1 MKEELLAQAPL
12 FSGLPED
19 EIKKLTQSLRV
30 LELSPGRVLFQ
41 EGDIGDRFY
50 IIIQGQ
56 IEVIKALGTPE
67 ERLIGLRGPGEFV
80 GELSLINRAGLRT
93 ASIRAHGPVHLWE
106 MSHVEFD
113 ALLHRQPSIAF
124 ELINVL
130 SERLT
135 VAHDATIKDLQ
146 EKNLELTK
154 AYEELKA
161 AQDQIIEKERLERE
175 LQVAFE
181 IQTGILPQTLPDFA
195 GYDFGALMVPA
206 RAVGGDFYDIIP
218 LSSDKVGIIIGD
230 VADKG
235 VPSAIFMAQTHALL
249 YAMATLNASPAR
261 VLQRVNDLLIKIGE
275 ANLFVTVL
283 YGVLDRKTNLFSYA
297 RAGHELPITVT
308 ADGKVEIA
316 PHEEGQLMGILD
328 KPVLDEQT
336 MSIPPGGM
344 VLLYTDGVIDARHK
358 NGESFGMERLI
369 TELEHLQDGTA
380 QVRCNRLWETLCKFQ
395 SKDAQEDDVTL
406 VIIQSTD
413 ESSLPFSQRDE

>member
-1 MKEELLAQAPL
+1 VKEKLLARAPL
-12 FSGLPED
+12 FKGLPED
-19 EIKKLTQSLRV
+19 EIRKLTQTLRV
-30 LELSPGRVLFQ
+30 LEVPPSTVLFQ
-41 EGDIGDRFY
+41 EGDVGDRFY

-67 ERLIGLRGPGEFV
+67 ERFIGLRGPGEFV

-93 ASIRAHGPVHLWE
+93 ASVRSLGPAHLWE
-106 MSHVEFD
+106 MSHGEFD
-113 ALLHRQPSIAF
+113 DLLHRQPSMAF

-135 VAHDATIKDLQ
+135 TAHDSTIQDLQ
-146 EKNLELTK
+146 KKNLELTE

-161 AQDQIIEKERLERE
+161 AQAQIIEKERLERE

-181 IQTGILPQTLPDFA
+181 IQTSILPQTLPDLA

-249 YAMATLNASPAR
+249 YAMATRDASPAW
-261 VLQRVNDLLIKIGE
+261 VLQRVNQLLIKMGE
-275 ANLFVTVL
+275 SSLFVTVL
-283 YGVLDRKTNLFSYA
+283 YGILDRRTNLFSYA
-297 RAGHELPITVT
+297 RAGHELPIVVS
-308 ADGKVEIA
+308 ANGKAEIA
-316 PHEEGQLMGILD
+316 PYNQGQLMGVLD
-328 KPVLDEQT
+328 NPMLDEQT
-336 MSIPPGGM
+336 VSIPSGG
-344 VLLYTDGVIDARHK
+344 VIVLYTDGVIDARHS
-358 NGESFGMERLI
+358 NGLSFGMERLI
-369 TELEHLQDGTA
+369 KELELPRDGSAQD
-380 QVRCNRLWETLCKFQ
+380 QCDRLWQVLSNFQ

-406 VIIQSTD
+406 VIIQSAN
-413 ESSLPFSQRDE
+413 

>member
-1 MKEELLAQAPL
+1 MKEKLLARAPL
-12 FSGLPED
+12 FKGLPED
-19 EIKKLTQSLRV
+19 EIRKLTQTLRV
-30 LELSPGRVLFQ
+30 LEVPPSTVLFQ
-41 EGDIGDRFY
+41 EGDVGDRFY

-67 ERLIGLRGPGEFV
+67 ERFIGLRGPGEFV

-93 ASIRAHGPVHLWE
+93 ASVRSLGPAHLWE
-106 MSHVEFD
+106 MSHGEFD
-113 ALLHRQPSIAF
+113 DLLHRQPSMAF

-135 VAHDATIKDLQ
+135 TAHDSTIQDLQ
-146 EKNLELTK
+146 KKNLELTE

-161 AQDQIIEKERLERE
+161 AQAQIIEKERLEKE

-181 IQTGILPQTLPDFA
+181 IQTSILPQTLPDLA

-249 YAMATLNASPAR
+249 YAMATRDASPAW
-261 VLQRVNDLLIKIGE
+261 VLQRVNQLLIKMGE
-275 ANLFVTVL
+275 SSLFVTVL
-283 YGVLDRKTNLFSYA
+283 YGILDRRTNLFSYA
-297 RAGHELPITVT
+297 RAGHELPIVVS
-308 ADGKVEIA
+308 ANGKAEIA
-316 PHEEGQLMGILD
+316 PYNQGQLMGVLD
-328 KPVLDEQT
+328 NPILDEQT
-336 MSIPPGGM
+336 VSIPSGG
-344 VLLYTDGVIDARHK
+344 VIVLYTDGVIDARHS
-358 NGESFGMERLI
+358 NGVSFGMERLI
-369 TELEHLQDGTA
+369 KELELPRDGSAQD
-380 QVRCNRLWETLCKFQ
+380 QCDRLWQVLSNFQ

-406 VIIQSTD
+406 VIIQSAN
-413 ESSLPFSQRDE
+413 

>member
-1 MKEELLAQAPL
+1 MKEKLLARAPL
-12 FSGLPED
+12 FKGLPED
-19 EIKKLTQSLRV
+19 EIRKLSQTLRV
-30 LELSPGRVLFQ
+30 LEVPPSTILFQ
-41 EGDIGDRFY
+41 EGDVGDRFY

-67 ERLIGLRGPGEFV
+67 ERFIGLRGPGEFV

-93 ASIRAHGPVHLWE
+93 ASVRSQGPAHLWE

-113 ALLHRQPSIAF
+113 DLLHRQPSMAF

-135 VAHDATIKDLQ
+135 TAHDSTIQDLQ
-146 EKNLELTK
+146 KKNLELTE

-161 AQDQIIEKERLERE
+161 AQAQIIEKERLERE

-181 IQTGILPQTLPDFA
+181 IQTSILPQTLPDLA

-218 LSSDKVGIIIGD
+218 LSADKVGIIIGD

-249 YAMATLNASPAR
+249 YAMATRDASPAR
-261 VLQRVNDLLIKIGE
+261 VLQRVNQLLIKIGE
-275 ANLFVTVL
+275 SSLFVTVL
-283 YGVLDRKTNLFSYA
+283 YGVLDRRTNLFSYA
-297 RAGHELPITVT
+297 RAGHELPIIVT
-308 ADGKVEIA
+308 ANGKAEIA
-316 PHEEGQLMGILD
+316 PYNQGQLMGVLD
-328 KPVLDEQT
+328 KPILDEQT
-336 MSIPPGGM
+336 VSIPSGG
-344 VLLYTDGVIDARHK
+344 VIVLYTDGVIDARHS
-358 NGESFGMERLI
+358 NGDSFGMERLI
-369 TELEHLQDGTA
+369 KELELPRDGSAQD
-380 QVRCNRLWETLCKFQ
+380 QCDRLWQTLCNFQ

-406 VIIQSTD
+406 VLIQSTN
-413 ESSLPFSQRDE
+413 

>member
-1 MKEELLAQAPL
+1 MKEKLLARAPL
-12 FSGLPED
+12 FKGLPED
-19 EIKKLTQSLRV
+19 EIRKLTQTLRV
-30 LELSPGRVLFQ
+30 LEVPPSTVLFQ
-41 EGDIGDRFY
+41 EGDVGDRFY

-67 ERLIGLRGPGEFV
+67 ERFIGLRGPGEFV

-93 ASIRAHGPVHLWE
+93 ASVRSLGPAHLWE
-106 MSHVEFD
+106 MSHGEFD
-113 ALLHRQPSIAF
+113 DLLHRQPSMAF

-135 VAHDATIKDLQ
+135 TAHDSTIQDLQ
-146 EKNLELTK
+146 KKNLELTE

-161 AQDQIIEKERLERE
+161 AQAQIIEKERLERE

-181 IQTGILPQTLPDFA
+181 IQTSILPQTLPDLA

-249 YAMATLNASPAR
+249 YAMATRDASPAW
-261 VLQRVNDLLIKIGE
+261 VLQRVNQLLIKMGE
-275 ANLFVTVL
+275 SSLFVTVL
-283 YGVLDRKTNLFSYA
+283 YGILDRRTNLFSYA
-297 RAGHELPITVT
+297 RAGHELPIVVS
-308 ADGKVEIA
+308 ANGKAEIA
-316 PHEEGQLMGILD
+316 PYNQGQLMGVLD
-328 KPVLDEQT
+328 NPMLDEQT
-336 MSIPPGGM
+336 VSIPSGG
-344 VLLYTDGVIDARHK
+344 VIVLYTDGVIDARHS
-358 NGESFGMERLI
+358 NGDSFGLERLI
-369 TELEHLQDGTA
+369 KELELPRDGSAQD
-380 QVRCNRLWETLCKFQ
+380 QCDRLWQVLSNFQ

-406 VIIQSTD
+406 VIIQSAN
-413 ESSLPFSQRDE
+413 

>member
-1 MKEELLAQAPL
+1 MKEKLLARAPL
-12 FSGLPED
+12 FKGLPED
-19 EIKKLTQSLRV
+19 EIRKLTQTLRV
-30 LELSPGRVLFQ
+30 LEVPPSTVLFQ
-41 EGDIGDRFY
+41 EGDVGDRFY

-67 ERLIGLRGPGEFV
+67 ERFIGLRGPGEFV

-93 ASIRAHGPVHLWE
+93 ASVRSLGPAHLWE
-106 MSHVEFD
+106 MSHGEFD
-113 ALLHRQPSIAF
+113 DLLHRQPSMAF

-135 VAHDATIKDLQ
+135 TAHDSTIQDLQ
-146 EKNLELTK
+146 KKNLELTE

-161 AQDQIIEKERLERE
+161 AQAQIIEKERLERE

-181 IQTGILPQTLPDFA
+181 IQTSILPQTLPDLA

-249 YAMATLNASPAR
+249 YAMATRDASPAW
-261 VLQRVNDLLIKIGE
+261 VLQRVNQLLIKMGE
-275 ANLFVTVL
+275 SSLFVTVL
-283 YGVLDRKTNLFSYA
+283 YGILDRRTNLFSYA
-297 RAGHELPITVT
+297 RAGHELPIVVS
-308 ADGKVEIA
+308 ANGKAEIA
-316 PHEEGQLMGILD
+316 PYNQGQLMGVLD
-328 KPVLDEQT
+328 NPMLDEQT
-336 MSIPPGGM
+336 VSIPSGG
-344 VLLYTDGVIDARHK
+344 VIVLYTDGVIDARHS
-358 NGESFGMERLI
+358 NGVSFGMERLI
-369 TELEHLQDGTA
+369 KELELPRDGSAQD
-380 QVRCNRLWETLCKFQ
+380 QCDRLWQVLSNFQ

-406 VIIQSTD
+406 VIIQSAN
-413 ESSLPFSQRDE
+413 

>member
-1 MKEELLAQAPL
+1 VKEKLLARAPL

-19 EIKKLTQSLRV
+19 EIKKLTQTLRV
-30 LELSPGRVLFQ
+30 IEVPPGKVLFQ
-41 EGDIGDRFY
+41 EGDVGDRFY

-93 ASIRAHGPVHLWE
+93 AGVRSLGPAHLWE
-106 MSHVEFD
+106 MSHDEFD
-113 ALLHRQPSIAF
+113 DLLHRQPSMAF

-135 VAHDATIKDLQ
+135 TAHDSTIKDLQ
-146 EKNLELTK
+146 IKNLELTK

-161 AQDQIIEKERLERE
+161 AQAQIIEKERLERE

-181 IQTGILPQTLPDFA
+181 IQTSILPQTLPDLA

-218 LSSDKVGIIIGD
+218 LSADKVGIIIGD

-249 YAMATLNASPAR
+249 YAMATRAASTTR
-261 VLQRVNDLLIKIGE
+261 VLQRVNELLIKIGE
-275 ANLFVTVL
+275 SSLFVTVL
-283 YGVLDRKTNLFSYA
+283 YGVLDRRTNLFSYA
-297 RAGHELPITVT
+297 RAGHELPITY
-308 ADGKVEIA
+308 
-316 PHEEGQLMGILD
+316 P
-328 KPVLDEQT
+328 
-336 MSIPPGGM
+336 
-344 VLLYTDGVIDARHK
+344 
-358 NGESFGMERLI
+358 
-369 TELEHLQDGTA
+369 
-380 QVRCNRLWETLCKFQ
+380 
-395 SKDAQEDDVTL
+395 
-406 VIIQSTD
+406 
-413 ESSLPFSQRDE
+413 